1 MASLLSPFHIGHR
14 HSYFHVLITM
24 HELLNV
30 PLISGEF
37 GALWKMNKTAAV
49 NPLRLAGAALSG
61 AAQDVSHSIAGES
74 DENMQVYTSDGDKET
89 SDQRMRLGELLH
101 GRSPAYTT
109 DAKGVVPNASLQ
121 QHKVV
126 WEHKLE
132 TFVRIGVDKERADE
146 GYGALHDTPFRLFV
160 KQSLSESSFDSDSQ
174 LGTLR
179 LNLAEYAPRIS
190 PVPAPG
196 APPSVFPGQT
206 RHDTRQYLLSDSASN
221 ALVRISVEMRF
232 VGGVAQYAVPE
243 VHCGITGLTTL
254 LEPSDEVANVPDTV
268 ANVQDAQWSTMP
280 SHGIDWHS
288 RMPLPQMQLQHAIP
302 PEHIRVPRRER
313 QTRLLSD
320 PEADAP
326 RLKSCATD
334 NDAVVR
340 RVLGMPGEPE
350 DTQREHHAPET
361 QQSLLARLR
370 WGTLKNVIS
379 GSSRTVSDSDKRSP
393 PRVRRN
399 SSVRTLSNPL
409 SPLLRSAPDSG
420 GPSSGGNSFAT
431 AE

>member
-14 HSYFHVLITM
+14 HSYFQVSITL

-49 NPLRLAGAALSG
+49 NPLRLAGTALSG
-61 AAQDVSHSIAGES
+61 SAQDASHGIAGES
-74 DENMQVYTSDGDKET
+74 DENMQIYTPDGEKET
-89 SDQRMRLGELLH
+89 SEQRMRLGEGLQ
-101 GRSPAYTT
+101 GRSTAYTT

-146 GYGALHDTPFRLFV
+146 MYGTLHNTPFRLFV

-179 LNLAEYAPRIS
+179 LNLAEYAPRTS
-190 PVPAPG
+190 TFTAPG
-196 APPSVFPGQT
+196 AAPSVFRGQT

-221 ALVRISVEMRF
+221 ALVRISIEMRF
-232 VGGVAQYAVPE
+232 VGGVAQYAVPD
-243 VHCGITGLTTL
+243 VHCGITGLATL
-254 LEPSDEVANVPDTV
+254 LEPSDEVTDVADTV
-268 ANVQDAQWSTMP
+268 TSVQDAQWSTMP
-280 SHGIDWHS
+280 NHGIDWHS
-288 RMPLPQMQLQHAIP
+288 RMPLPQLQLQHAIP

-313 QTRLLSD
+313 QTRLLCD
-320 PEADAP
+320 PETDAP
-326 RLKSCATD
+326 RLKSYAAD

-340 RVLGMPGEPE
+340 RVLGISGEPE
-350 DTQREHHAPET
+350 DTQQEHYAHET
-361 QQSLLARLR
+361 PQSLLARLR
-370 WGTLKNVIS
+370 WGTLKNVFL
-379 GSSRTVSDSDKRSP
+379 GSSRTMNDSEKRSP

-399 SSVRTLSNPL
+399 GSVRALSNPL
-409 SPLLRSAPDSG
+409 SPLMRQTPDSG
-420 GPSSGGNSFAT
+420 APSSGGNSFAT